1 MMKLLLALGL
11 IAGAS
16 AGTPMSQTVQLIK
29 GLRDQVEA
37 DGKSEQESFDK
48 YACWCEKTM
57 ERKANDIANAK
68 ELIAETA
75 TLIMKLKGEIASHGA
90 EIQQLNKDIADNNAA
105 VKDAQELRSKE
116 NKEYNQERS
125 ESEQCIGALE
135 AAVTVL
141 TGAGTKSFL
150 QGDKNMNEAELLSVV
165 AGIRKALGHKITVKT
180 ISEHD
185 IEVMRH
191 FVSKPDDF
199 VGKHTSALAQVGQ
212 NPFGDYAPQSS
223 QIQGILKG
231 MYDAFTSDLEKDNAE
246 EAETQ
251 KSFEAL
257 HATKLQELATL
268 EATLQKQETDS
279 AAKTKKLSESQVLLD
294 DTNNNLDAD
303 SAFFEDTKEACQVKA
318 TQWSARVNMRTQ
330 ELNGMETAI
339 NILSSSGAKK
349 TFESSTTTFIQLKA
363 VHTHQAVE
371 RSTDRSKAYSK
382 LKALAQQLGSRSVA
396 KLAVE
401 LKVGGHFDK
410 VITMIDEMM
419 TLLRT
424 EEQDDIKHRDRCEN
438 AQNANS
444 NEMADLKESIKKT
457 KDSLGRMA
465 REKKDLEGDVKNLEG
480 EIKATTDDM
489 DELLKFRN
497 KESKDFIKALKD
509 DTDAVALMKQA
520 IVALSKFY
528 KDNKIALPALVQ
540 KKAPE
545 YTKDQD
551 KAPEASFSGDYG
563 GRSSES
569 GGILAILEMLVEDS
583 QKEIKEG
590 RADNADAQEKYLK
603 QNGALQATLDSENE
617 SKANC
622 ENQLAELEEKMSS
635 YNKFKNQKQDD
646 KDAEEDTKKSVAGD
660 CDWVKTNFASRRDKR
675 KNEMQGLV
683 DAKGFLA
690 GVAAGNDPLPL

>member
-1 MMKLLLALGL
+1 
-11 IAGAS
+11 
-16 AGTPMSQTVQLIK
+16 
-29 GLRDQVEA
+29 
-37 DGKSEQESFDK
+37 
-48 YACWCEKTM
+48 
-57 ERKANDIANAK
+57 
-68 ELIAETA
+68 
-75 TLIMKLKGEIASHGA
+75 
-90 EIQQLNKDIADNNAA
+90 
-105 VKDAQELRSKE
+105 
-116 NKEYNQERS
+116 
-125 ESEQCIGALE
+125 
-135 AAVTVL
+135 
-141 TGAGTKSFL
+141 
-150 QGDKNMNEAELLSVV
+150 
-165 AGIRKALGHKITVKT
+165 
-180 ISEHD
+180 
-185 IEVMRH
+185 
-191 FVSKPDDF
+191 
-199 VGKHTSALAQVGQ
+199 
-212 NPFGDYAPQSS
+212 
-223 QIQGILKG
+223 
-231 MYDAFTSDLEKDNAE
+231 
-246 EAETQ
+246 
-251 KSFEAL
+251 
-257 HATKLQELATL
+257 
-268 EATLQKQETDS
+268 
-279 AAKTKKLSESQVLLD
+279 
-294 DTNNNLDAD
+294 
-303 SAFFEDTKEACQVKA
+303 
-318 TQWSARVNMRTQ
+318 
-330 ELNGMETAI
+330 
-339 NILSSSGAKK
+339 
-349 TFESSTTTFIQLKA
+349 
-363 VHTHQAVE
+363 
-371 RSTDRSKAYSK
+371 
-382 LKALAQQLGSRSVA
+382 
-396 KLAVE
+396 
-401 LKVGGHFDK
+401 
-410 VITMIDEMM
+410 M